1 MLLGSHLRKNP
12 IEIRD
17 LQKPFKNRNHIEY
30 DQNPYNENVFQE
42 CCYVLST
49 YDDSSLFSL
58 NLNSLSIN
66 LFREYVTDRL
76 AILHFIDAKSK
87 LEDNNTRT
95 LTDSTNRSLLEK
107 LLSEKGFKLFDS
119 LTPINKTSPS
129 HLENCWRKDLL
140 SHFLLKLC
148 FINNKEKQEWFIE
161 QEIKLLLFK
170 LSTIINSNLF
180 TQKRDNIKSN
190 KSFIIEKLLKMY
202 GVNYPIWNFDQIKN
216 QNNTNDSE
224 FHQLQK
230 LWEDAVSVITN
241 GHLIKRLFK
250 IPFWPDGF
258 RFIKNRKYFIKDGI
272 CFIPDTEI
280 ESLFIYKYKKELINS
295 FINLKE
301 NEILLEKTILSDQ
314 RVSSLIRE
322 VSEFY
327 FTSNDFRG
335 GGLLSSSSF
344 NSLSENQAFEN
355 FKLDTSNIYQVYLSS
370 FPLCMR
376 HLFESLKKDH
386 HLKHW
391 SRLQLWLFLKGC
403 GMKLEEQLSLWKS
416 LWTDANSFDKE
427 IKYNIRHA
435 YGQEGKRSNY
445 SPYPCN
451 KIINGLPLP
460 GNGQNHGCPFKTF
473 DNYPL
478 QKLLQTYYGHIIPNE
493 DIKNITQLSKSGH
506 YQLSCVQL
514 FKSLHLK
521 SDSEGIG
528 NHPNSYFKKS
538 IQNHI
543 IIEHN
548 KNN

>member
-12 IEIRD
+12 VEIRNI
-17 LQKPFKNRNHIEY
+17 QRTFKNKNNIEY
-30 DQNPYNENVFQE
+30 DQNSYNENVFQE

-49 YDDSSLFSL
+49 YDDTSLFSL

-66 LFREYVTDRL
+66 IFREYITDRL
-76 AILHFIDAKSK
+76 AILHLIDVKSK
-87 LEDNNTRT
+87 LEDNTKT

-148 FINNKEKQEWFIE
+148 FINNKDKQEWFIE

-170 LSTIINSNLF
+170 LSTIISSNLF
-180 TQKRDNIKSN
+180 NQKRDNIKSS

-202 GVNYPIWNFDQIKN
+202 GVNYPIWNYDQIKN
-216 QNNTNDSE
+216 CNDNNNNNINE
-224 FHQLQK
+224 QLK
-230 LWEDAVSVITN
+230 LWEDAICAIPN
-241 GHLIKRLFK
+241 GHLIKRLIK

-258 RFIKNRKYFIKDGI
+258 KYIKNRKYFIKDGI
-272 CFIPDTEI
+272 CFVPDTEI
-280 ESLFIYKYKKELINS
+280 ESLLIHKYRKELIHS

-322 VSEFY
+322 ISEYY
-327 FTSNDFRG
+327 FTTNDFAP
-335 GGLLSSSSF
+335 SF
-344 NSLSENQAFEN
+344 NSLNENQAVNN
-355 FKLDTSNIYQVYLSS
+355 FKLDTLNINQVYISS

-376 HLFESLKKDH
+376 HLFESLKKDR

-416 LWTDANSFDKE
+416 LWTDNNSFDKE

-451 KIINGLPLP
+451 KIINRLPLP
-460 GNGQNHGCPFKTF
+460 GNGQNHGCPFKTY
-473 DNYPL
+473 DTYPL
-478 QKLLQTYYGHIIPNE
+478 QKLLQIYYGHLITNE

-506 YQLSCVQL
+506 YQLSCIQL

-538 IQNHI
+538 IQNY
-543 IIEHN
+543 IE
-548 KNN
+548 NNSNL